1 MPQSPFHVPCRQKI
15 LMRASLPLLSLLL
28 LAAFAVYAGSAF
40 RLQGPGDKAVQLVLV
55 VPGVLLFALSG
66 LDPFRGVIRFFKSL
80 STGIFLLILLSG
92 VFIFTVWMAVV
103 PLQGIPKGWGRGRL
117 PFSKQ
122 DLRPGGAHRPGSR
135 GGGSQGPFPLQALH
149 LSRWRMVC
157 DVHPSMEFSWLPLPP
172 QELPGSW
179 GRYSRSFLCLGPFC
193 L

>member
-1 MPQSPFHVPCRQKI
+1 
-15 LMRASLPLLSLLL
+15 MRKLLFPLLSLLL

-103 PLQGIPKGWGRGRL
+103 PLQGIPKGGDEAPTFFKAG
-117 PFSKQ
+117 SS
-122 DLRPGGAHRPGSR
+122 PGGSSPPRFPG
-135 GGGSQGPFPLQALH
+135 
-149 LSRWRMVC
+149 WRIPGTFS
-157 DVHPSMEFSWLPLPP
+157 PSGTS
-172 QELPGSW
+172 
-179 GRYSRSFLCLGPFC
+179 SFEVENGM
-193 L
+193 